1 MPYSN
6 FPGGYAVLF
15 ILFLALALIAG
26 NIRVVQQSRACVVEL
41 LGAFHAVWNVGV
53 HFKIPF
59 VMRVAKKVSLKEQT
73 ADFAPQ
79 RRP

>member
-15 ILFLALALIAG
+15 ALFLALALIAG

-41 LGAFHAVWNVGV
+41 LGAFHAAGV
-53 HFKIPF
+53 SPTVPAIVPTSALIWSNIPL
-59 VMRVAKKVSLKEQT
+59 RLS
-73 ADFAPQ
+73 
-79 RRP
+79 

>member
-15 ILFLALALIAG
+15 ALFLALALIAG

-41 LGAFHAVWNVGV
+41 LGTLILRTACF
-53 HFKIPF
+53 
-59 VMRVAKKVSLKEQT
+59 SLPPRMT
-73 ADFAPQ
+73 PGLSL
-79 RRP
+79 RWR